1 MPDIALNIIK
11 AKTQL
16 EKGLLPNTAIIQAL
30 RKFSNDIYEH
40 FESEP
45 HISQELKSYLAFI
58 SKELSRDGGVNLS
71 AEQLVKAS
79 HLYSKKISY
88 ITFTLSSVN
97 SYFSWAKDY
106 FKNTMSYRILE
117 IEKFPTGVS
126 NKDLKEFYILNEEK
140 KNYTKNKQVLSNLKF
155 TINLCENLVSICSD
169 EIKRNDRHQTVL
181 NRLLEARNIQ
191 LKDMLVKNRRHS

>member
-58 SKELSRDGGVNLS
+58 PKELIRDGVVILS
-71 AEQLVKAS
+71 AEHVVNAS
-79 HLYSKKISY
+79 ILYRKKISY
-88 ITFTLSSVN
+88 ITFTL
-97 SYFSWAKDY
+97 
-106 FKNTMSYRILE
+106 
-117 IEKFPTGVS
+117 
-126 NKDLKEFYILNEEK
+126 
-140 KNYTKNKQVLSNLKF
+140 
-155 TINLCENLVSICSD
+155 
-169 EIKRNDRHQTVL
+169 
-181 NRLLEARNIQ
+181 
-191 LKDMLVKNRRHS
+191 